1 MEREAYIVAYGRSI
15 YAKAK
20 KGSFAR
26 VHPADY
32 GALTLKGVLEKIPQL
47 DPMDIDDLVLGC
59 SHPVGVQDMNFA
71 RIIAQ
76 RAELPDKVTA
86 QTINR
91 FCASGIQ
98 AIATAAA
105 EIISGQADV
114 VVAGGCETMSMIP
127 MSVDEND
134 WNPWLLKH
142 RPDNYILMGITA
154 ENVAEEFG
162 VSREQMEQMCCE
174 SHAKAAKAQAAGY
187 FDDQIIP
194 ITLTDLDGKEIVAVK
209 DEGIRPDTSME
220 TLSSLKPRFKE
231 NGKVTSALASQST
244 DGAGFVV
251 MMTKEKAQA
260 LNVKPVA
267 KYVGFAV
274 DGVPARIMGMGP
286 AKAIPKLLRKTGVR
300 LDEIDVIEF
309 NEAFAS
315 QAIACINELGLDKAK
330 VNPEGGAMAH
340 GHPLG
345 ASGTMLSVKAFSHMQ
360 RCGGKYCM
368 VTMCIGGGQGAAI
381 LYEMIP

>member
-1 MEREAYIVAYGRSI
+1 MKREAYIVAFGRSI

-32 GALTLKGVLEKIPQL
+32 GALTMQGVLAKVPQL
-47 DPMDIDDLVLGC
+47 NPMEIDDVVLGC
-59 SHPVGVQDMNFA
+59 SHPVGVQDMNFG

-76 RAELPDKVTA
+76 RAQLPDKVTA
-86 QTINR
+86 QTVNR

-105 EIISGQADV
+105 QILSGQSDV

-127 MSVDEND
+127 MSVEEQD
-134 WNPWLLKH
+134 WNPWLVEH
-142 RPDNYILMGITA
+142 RPDNYILMGLTA
-154 ENVAEEFG
+154 ENVADEFHIT
-162 VSREQMEQMCCE
+162 RQEMEQLCCE
-174 SHAKAAKAQAAGY
+174 SHAKAASAQASGA

-194 ITLTDLDGKEIVAVK
+194 ITLTDLDGRQIIAVR
-209 DEGIRPDTSME
+209 DEGIRPETTMDTLR
-220 TLSSLKPRFKE
+220 TLKPRFKE
-231 NGKVTSALASQST
+231 NGKVTAALASQST

-251 MMTKEKAQA
+251 MMTKEKAQ
-260 LNVKPVA
+260 LLGLTPIA

-274 DGVPARIMGMGP
+274 EGVPARIMGMGP
-286 AKAIPKLLRKTGVR
+286 SKAVPKLLKNTGIG
-300 LDEIDVIEF
+300 LSEIDDIEF

-315 QAIACINELGLDKAK
+315 QVIACMRELGLDKSK

-345 ASGTMLSVKAFSHMQ
+345 ASGAMLTVKALSHMQ

-381 LYEMIP
+381 LYEMV

>member
-20 KGSFAR
+20 KGSFSR

-32 GALTLKGVLEKIPQL
+32 GALTLRGVLAKVPQL
-47 DPMDIDDLVLGC
+47 DPMDIDDIVLGC
-59 SHPVGVQDMNFA
+59 SHPVGVQDMNFG

-86 QTINR
+86 QTVNR

-98 AIATAAA
+98 SIATAAA
-105 EIISGQADV
+105 QILSGQSDV
-114 VVAGGCETMSMIP
+114 VIAGGCETMSMIP
-127 MSVDEND
+127 MSVDEHD
-134 WNPWLLKH
+134 WNPWLVAH
-142 RPDNYILMGITA
+142 RPDNYILMGLTA
-154 ENVAEEFG
+154 ENVADEFQVTREE
-162 VSREQMEQMCCE
+162 MELLCCE
-174 SHAKAAKAQAAGY
+174 SHAKAAQAQAQGF

-194 ITLTDLDGKEIVAVK
+194 LTLTDLDGRSIQAVQ
-209 DEGIRPDTSME
+209 DEGIRPETTME
-220 TLSSLKPRFKE
+220 TLAALKPRFKE
-231 NGKVTSALASQST
+231 NGKVTAALASQST
-244 DGAGFVV
+244 DGAGFVI

-260 LNVKPVA
+260 LNLRPIA

-286 AKAIPKLLRKTGVR
+286 VKAVPKLLGKSGVR
-300 LDEIDVIEF
+300 LSEIDDIEF

-315 QAIACINELGLDKAK
+315 QVIACTRELGLDKSK

-345 ASGTMLSVKAFSHMQ
+345 ASGAMLTVKALSHMQ

-381 LYEMIP
+381 LYEML